1 MKIKFL
7 IGNPPHTAISKWKE
21 IQQHQEDGY
30 FTPTREVYD
39 LIKALEKNAEFEKII
54 ISARKKAGLPENGIS
69 WQKYTNTFF
78 PGKLRKLSGNKRKK
92 AIDLISKALREVTF
106 LRGMDFNYH
115 ISQQLH
121 HLIYGNFVYFEFP
134 PIFWYYHRDTEDDGD
149 EYYYYLSIRVNNK
162 VTKNELINYIED
174 NWKDISKSMHLPP
187 KNKFFISARDQRI
200 IELRDKGKLTFNQ
213 IADKIISDLKIND
226 PRAKINEDS
235 VKTAYSRAK
244 RKISSLTRQSNT

>member
-1 MKIKFL
+1 MKILFL
-7 IGNPPHTAISKWKE
+7 IGNPPHTVISEWKE
-21 IQQHQEDGY
+21 ILQYREYGH

-39 LIKALEKNAEFEKII
+39 LIKALEKNTEFEEII
-54 ISARKKAGLPENGIS
+54 TSARNKAGLPENGIS
-69 WQKYTNTFF
+69 WQEYTNTFF

-92 AIDLISKALREVTF
+92 AIDLTCKAIREVSF

-134 PIFWYYHRDTEDDGD
+134 PIFWHYHGNTEDDGG
-149 EYYYYLSIRVNNK
+149 EYYYHLSIRINNK
-162 VTKNELINYIED
+162 ITKNELINYIEN
-174 NWKDISKSMHLPP
+174 NWKDISRSMHLPP

-200 IELRDKGKLTFNQ
+200 IELRDEGGLTFKQ
-213 IADKIISDLKIND
+213 IADTIISDFNSTNSD
-226 PRAKINEDS
+226 GKINEDS
-235 VKTAYSRAK
+235 IKTAYSRAK